1 MALRVLAFVN
11 HIPIKHDPAPMI
23 EQALEWG
30 VDYVVAQ
37 GTGKDW
43 GPHWLG
49 SGRQFPVQ
57 NFVENVRPYMKA
69 CHEHGLRFV
78 LSVGIAGA
86 RPQLRECVDGFNRM
100 CAEEDLSFD
109 VGIVSGDVEK
119 AFLLKQL
126 ADGTEIPRLDGHP
139 VLPAFL
145 RAEDIGAS
153 SYIVAQMGPEP
164 IMAALEEGVDGVITG
179 RALDVGLFMAPALLA
194 GASKATA
201 AMFGKLL
208 ECAGVAL
215 DPGDPAVAIYGEI
228 RDDDSIVVRSPSTH
242 AACRA
247 QTLAAHSFYERINPT
262 REENPGGYL
271 DVSDVT
277 YEQLD
282 ANSVHVRGYR
292 WVDTPYT
299 VKLEGAAPLGYRAI
313 NVTGVREPRYLAQLD
328 WAVDRIKE
336 EVRTAPRF
344 AHLREGV
351 DYYLNFTVYGRDAVL
366 GAADPLR
373 GNEEHE
379 VGILIDV
386 VAPTEDFARD
396 ICYFAAISHNIGP
409 YPGRKTTASNVAHR
423 FTEFVNSLGQIYRWS
438 IWHLL
443 PLEDPL
449 EPFERQRRT
458 FPYVEEGVL
467 Q

>member
-11 HIPIKHDPAPMI
+11 HIPIKHDPTPVI
-23 EQALEWG
+23 DRALEWG
-30 VDYVVAQ
+30 VDYIVAQ

-49 SGRQFPVQ
+49 SGKQFPVQ
-57 NFVENVRPYMKA
+57 NFVENVRPYVKA
-69 CHEHGLRFV
+69 CHDHGLRFV

-86 RPQLRECVDGFNRM
+86 RPQLQECVEGFNRM
-100 CAEEDLSFD
+100 CAEEGLSLD
-109 VGIVSGDVEK
+109 VGIVSGDIEQ
-119 AFLLKQL
+119 AFLLKEL
-126 ADGTEIPRLDGHP
+126 AAGTEIHRLDNHP
-139 VLPAFL
+139 VLPALL
-145 RAEDIGAS
+145 RVEDVEAS

-194 GASKATA
+194 GASKGTA
-201 AMFGKLL
+201 ALFGKLL

-215 DPGDPAVAIYGEI
+215 DPGDPAVPIYGEI
-228 RDDDSIVVRSPSTH
+228 RDDESILVRSPSVH
-242 AACRA
+242 AECRA

-277 YEQLD
+277 YEQVDPNTVL
-282 ANSVHVRGYR
+282 VRGQR

-313 NVTGVREPRYLAQLD
+313 NITGVRDPRYLAQLD
-328 WAVDRIKE
+328 WAAERIKE

-351 DYYLNFTVYGRDAVL
+351 DYHLNFTMYGRDAIL
-366 GAADPLR
+366 GAAEPQRNL
-373 GNEEHE
+373 EHE
-379 VGILIDV
+379 VGVLIDV
-386 VAPTEDFARD
+386 VAPTEEFARD

-438 IWHLL
+438 VWHLL

-449 EPFERQRRT
+449 APFERQRRT
-458 FPYVEEGVL
+458 FPSSQEGVL
-467 Q
+467 L

>member
-1 MALRVLAFVN
+1 MTLRVLAFVN
-11 HIPIKHDPAPMI
+11 HIPLKHDPAPMI
-23 EQALEWG
+23 AQALEWG

-49 SGRQFPVQ
+49 SGTQLPVQ
-57 NFVENVRPYMKA
+57 NFVENIRPYMRA

-86 RPQLRECVDGFNRM
+86 RPQLQECVDGFNRM
-100 CAEEDLSFD
+100 CTEEGLSFD
-109 VGIVSGDVEK
+109 VGIVSGDIEK
-119 AFLLKQL
+119 AFLLDKL
-126 ADGTEIPRLDGHP
+126 ASGTEITRLDDHP
-139 VLPAFL
+139 ALPEFL
-145 RAEDIGAS
+145 RVEDIEES
-153 SYIVAQMGPEP
+153 TYIVAQMGPEP
-164 IMAALEEGVDGVITG
+164 IMASLQEGVDGVITG

-194 GASKATA
+194 GASKGTA
-201 AMFGKLL
+201 ALFGKLL

-228 RDDDSIVVRSPSTH
+228 LDDDTIIIRSPSVH
-242 AACRA
+242 AQCRA

-271 DVSDVT
+271 DVSQVT

-282 ANSVHVRGYR
+282 ERSVHVRGHR

-313 NVTGVREPRYLAQLD
+313 NVTGVRDPRYLAQLD
-328 WAVDRIKE
+328 WAVDRMKE

-344 AHLREGV
+344 AHLKEGV
-351 DYYLNFTVYGRDAVL
+351 DYHLNFTLYGRDAVL
-366 GAADPLR
+366 GAADAER
-373 GNEEHE
+373 GNEHE
-379 VGILIDV
+379 VGVIIDA
-386 VAPTEDFARD
+386 VASTQEFARD

-409 YPGRKTTASNVAHR
+409 FPGRKTTASNVAHK
-423 FTEFVNSLGQIYRWS
+423 FTEFINCLGQIYRWS
-438 IWHLL
+438 VWHLL
-443 PLEDPL
+443 PLEDPVA
-449 EPFERQRRT
+449 PFERKREA
-458 FPYVEEGVL
+458 FPRAEAGVTL
-467 Q
+467 

>member
-1 MALRVLAFVN
+1 MALRVLSFVN

-30 VDYVVAQ
+30 VDYIVAQ

-49 SGRQFPVQ
+49 SGTQLPVQ

-69 CHEHGLRFV
+69 CNEHGLRFV
-78 LSVGIAGA
+78 LSAGIAGA
-86 RPQLRECVDGFNRM
+86 RPQLRECLEGFNRM
-100 CAEEDLSFD
+100 CAEEGLSFD
-109 VGIVSGDVEK
+109 VGIVSGDIQH
-119 AFLLKQL
+119 AFLLREL
-126 ADGTEIPRLDGHP
+126 AEGTEMPCLDGHP
-139 VLPAFL
+139 ALPALL
-145 RAEDIGAS
+145 RAEDVEAS

-179 RALDVGLFMAPALLA
+179 RAMDVGLFMAPALLA

-215 DPGDPAVAIYGEI
+215 EPGDPAVAVYGEI
-228 RDDDSIVVRSPSTH
+228 RDDDSIVIRSPSVH

-282 ANSVHVRGYR
+282 PNSVLVRGYR
-292 WVDTPYT
+292 WTDTPYT

-313 NVTGVREPRYLAQLD
+313 NLTGVREPRYLAQLD

-344 AHLREGV
+344 AHLKEGV
-351 DYYLNFTVYGRDAVL
+351 DYHVNITLYGRDAIL
-366 GAADPLR
+366 GAAEPMR
-373 GNEEHE
+373 GHEEHE
-379 VGILIDV
+379 VGVLIDV
-386 VAPTEDFARD
+386 VAPTKESARD

-423 FTEFVNSLGQIYRWS
+423 FTEFVISLGQIYRWS

-449 EPFERQRRT
+449 APFERQRRR
-458 FPYVEEGVL
+458 FPCAEEGVL
-467 Q
+467 P